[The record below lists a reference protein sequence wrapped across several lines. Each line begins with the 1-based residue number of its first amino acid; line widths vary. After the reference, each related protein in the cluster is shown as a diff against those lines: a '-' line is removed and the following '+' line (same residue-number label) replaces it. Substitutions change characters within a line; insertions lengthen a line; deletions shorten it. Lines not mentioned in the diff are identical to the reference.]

1 MQRLERETDRGIE
14 QTDFLRLHIGEENSF
29 IFLEQIQLRA
39 YFYFQ
44 IKTIHISPRKSIKS
58 KWVLTAAHVLAAH
71 WWLFGR
77 E

>member
-1 MQRLERETDRGIE
+1 M
-14 QTDFLRLHIGEENSF
+14 GEENSF

-44 IKTIHISPRKSIKS
+44 IKTIHISPRKSMKS